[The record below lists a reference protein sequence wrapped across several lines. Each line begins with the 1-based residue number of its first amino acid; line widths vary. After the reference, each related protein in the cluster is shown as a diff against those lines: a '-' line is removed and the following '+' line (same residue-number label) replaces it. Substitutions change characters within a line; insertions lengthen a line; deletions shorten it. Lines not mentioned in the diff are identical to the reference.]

1 MANSKSKEVI
11 SEVVEE
17 DYLSVDNEIPGQ
29 GFVCLSFLSPNK
41 ILPKKEMF
49 FFSEFMRYYESKIR
63 FDAFEK
69 YIAKLVEE
77 HNESSSRDIEQSFQD
92 FQKKQFTIESGSGSG
107 EVSED
112 PKKGLME
119 LQETVS
125 SKSRIQ
131 ITDIFEKFRQHL
143 EEHRPAFAS
152 QANIIREY
160 DDFMSIKGKDLE
172 DKFHEQNDF
181 QTTVQ
186 GLKVRGTYATHKE
199 ASIRAKKLQKSDP
212 NHNVFVGQVGYWLP
226 WDPNPE
232 HIAEQEYADKEL
244 NELMKRYNENQEKK
258 KELFE
263 TEKAMKIQKA
273 KEENEKKK
281 KDFLLFNDEANIR
294 VTGVDQIEP
303 TQGISGVQEA
313 KDIMKGLERSELG
326 KNPRKRMNETHDD
339 ENDADA
345 KPRDE

>member
-1 MANSKSKEVI
+1 MAHSKSKDVI
-11 SEVVEE
+11 TEVVEE
-17 DYLSVDNEIPGQ
+17 DLLSVDPEIPGQ

-41 ILPKKEMF
+41 ILPRKEHY

-92 FQKKQFTIESGSGSG
+92 FQKKQLTPEVGSDSG
-107 EVSED
+107 EVSKEEFS
-112 PKKGLME
+112 KSFSE
-119 LQETVS
+119 LQEFVQ

-143 EEHRPAFAS
+143 EEYRPAFAS
-152 QANIIREY
+152 QANIVREY
-160 DDFMSIKGKDLE
+160 DDFMATKGDELE
-172 DKFHEQNDF
+172 KKFHEENDF

-212 NHNVFVGQVGYWLP
+212 HHNVFVGQVGYWLP

-263 TEKAMKIQKA
+263 TEKAMRIQKA
-273 KEENEKKK
+273 NEENDRRK
-281 KDFLLFNDEANIR
+281 KDLLLFNEEANVR
-294 VTGVDQIEP
+294 VASMEQTEP
-303 TQGISGVQEA
+303 TQGLSGVQEA
-313 KDIMKGLERSELG
+313 KDIMEGLERSELG
-326 KNPRKRMNETHDD
+326 ENPRRRMTDTEDD
-339 ENDADA
+339 DNDA
-345 KPRDE
+345 KPREE

>member
-1 MANSKSKEVI
+1 MSHSKSKDIETEVI
-11 SEVVEE
+11 EE
-17 DYLSVDNEIPGQ
+17 DLLSVDPEIPGQ

-41 ILPKKEMF
+41 ILPRKEHF

-69 YIAKLVEE
+69 YIAKLVED
-77 HNESSSRDIEQSFQD
+77 HNESSSYQIQSLFQSFQ
-92 FQKKQFTIESGSGSG
+92 ESNSGSGSG
-107 EVSED
+107 EVSGE
-112 PKKGLME
+112 GSLNE
-119 LQETVS
+119 LAESVV

-143 EEHRPAFAS
+143 EEYRPAFS
-152 QANIIREY
+152 SKANIVKEY
-160 DDFMSIKGKDLE
+160 DDFMATKGDELE
-172 DKFHEQNDF
+172 KKFHEENDF

-212 NHNVFVGQVGYWLP
+212 HHNVFVGQVGYWLP

-263 TEKAMKIQKA
+263 TEKSMKIQKA
-273 KEENEKKK
+273 NEENERRKR
-281 KDFLLFNDEANIR
+281 DMLLFNDETNVR
-294 VTGVDQIEP
+294 VSATEQTEP
-303 TQGISGVQEA
+303 TQGITGVQEA
-313 KDIMKGLERSELG
+313 KEIMEGLERSELG
-326 KNPRKRMNETHDD
+326 ENPRRRLQEEDD
-339 ENDADA
+339 DA
-345 KPRDE
+345 KPREE